1 MKVENN
7 IRRRGRKYYQV
18 SSRIPTAPKLDLWAE
33 RFEKS
38 DKILVIACGALAKE
52 ITALIRMNNWTHL
65 QLRYLPAKLHNEP
78 HNIPQNIRKNLINAQ
93 NKFSQI
99 FIGYADCGTGG
110 KLDNLLE
117 EFGVQRLPGAHCYE
131 FFSSN
136 QTFSKMLEEEPGSF
150 FLTDF
155 LVKSFEK
162 LIWQGLKINNHPE
175 LLNIYFRHY
184 KRLVYLA
191 QTESQSLQTQAQEI
205 AQRLGLN
212 YLYRFTGYGALT
224 PALSDLTATD

>member
-1 MKVENN
+1 MKVVNN
-7 IRRRGRKYYQV
+7 TRRRGRKYYQV
-18 SSRIPTAPKLDLWAE
+18 SSRIRTEPKADILNKK
-33 RFEKS
+33 FEKS

-52 ITALIRMNNWTHL
+52 ITALIQMNNWTHL

-78 HNIPQNIRKNLINAQ
+78 NNIPQNIRKYLVNAQ
-93 NKFSQI
+93 NKFSRI

-131 FFSSN
+131 FFSST

-155 LVKSFEK
+155 LVKSFEN
-162 LIWQGLKINNHPE
+162 LIWQGLKINRHPE
-175 LLNIYFRHY
+175 LLKVYFRHY

-191 QTESQSLQTQAQEI
+191 QTESQALQTQAKEI
-205 AQRLGLN
+205 AQRLELN
-212 YLYRFTGYGALT
+212 YFYRFTGYGALS
-224 PALSDLTATD
+224 PSLSDLTTTD

>member
-52 ITALIRMNNWTHL
+52 ITALIRINDWTHL

-150 FLTDF
+150 FMTDF

-162 LIWQGLKINNHPE
+162 LIWQGLKINSHPE

-191 QTESQSLQTQAQEI
+191 QTESPALQTQAQEI

-212 YLYRFTGYGALT
+212 YLHRYTGYGALS
-224 PALSDLTATD
+224 PALSDLTANA

>member
-1 MKVENN
+1 MKVVNN
-7 IRRRGRKYYQV
+7 IRRRGQKYYQV
-18 SSRIPTAPKLDLWAE
+18 ISRITTAPKLDLWAE

-52 ITALIRMNNWTHL
+52 ITVLIRMNNWTHL

-78 HNIPQNIRKNLINAQ
+78 HNIPQNIRKYLINAQ

-110 KLDNLLE
+110 KIDNLLE

-224 PALSDLTATD
+224 PALSDLTVTD

>member
-1 MKVENN
+1 MKVVNN
-7 IRRRGRKYYQV
+7 TRRRGRKYYQV
-18 SSRIPTAPKLDLWAE
+18 SSRIRTEPKTDILNKK
-33 RFEKS
+33 FEKS

-52 ITALIRMNNWTHL
+52 ITALIQMNNWTHL

-78 HNIPQNIRKNLINAQ
+78 NNIPQNIRKYLVNAQ
-93 NKFSQI
+93 NKFSRI

-131 FFSSN
+131 FFSST

-155 LVKSFEK
+155 LVKSFEN
-162 LIWQGLKINNHPE
+162 LIWQGLKINRHPE

-191 QTESQSLQTQAQEI
+191 QTESQALQTQAKEI
-205 AQRLGLN
+205 AQRLELN
-212 YLYRFTGYGALT
+212 YFYRFTGYGALS
-224 PALSDLTATD
+224 PALSDLTTTD

>member
-1 MKVENN
+1 MKVVNN

-78 HNIPQNIRKNLINAQ
+78 KNIPQNIRKYLVNAQ
-93 NKFSQI
+93 NKFSRI
-99 FIGYADCGTGG
+99 FVGYADCGTGG
-110 KLDNLLE
+110 QLDTLLD

-131 FFSSN
+131 FFTS
-136 QTFSKMLEEEPGSF
+136 THKFSKMLEEEPGSF

-162 LIWQGLKINNHPE
+162 LIWQGLKINSHPE
-175 LLNIYFRHY
+175 LLKIYFRHY

-191 QTESQSLQTQAQEI
+191 QTESQALQTQAQEI
-205 AQRLGLN
+205 AKRLGLS
-212 YLYRFTGYGALT
+212 
-224 PALSDLTATD
+224 LSLIHI

>member
-78 HNIPQNIRKNLINAQ
+78 NKIPQNIRKNLINAQ

-191 QTESQSLQTQAQEI
+191 QTESQALQTQAQEI

-212 YLYRFTGYGALT
+212 YLYRFTGYGGLT
-224 PALSDLTATD
+224 PALSDLTAPV

>member
-1 MKVENN
+1 MKVVKNT
-7 IRRRGRKYYQV
+7 RRRGRKCYQV
-18 SSRIPTAPKLDLWAE
+18 SSRIRTEPKSDFFNKK
-33 RFEKS
+33 FEKS

-52 ITALIRMNNWTHL
+52 ITALIQMNNWTHL

-78 HNIPQNIRKNLINAQ
+78 KNIPQNIRKYLVNAQ
-93 NKFSQI
+93 NKFSRI

-131 FFSSN
+131 FFSSA

-162 LIWQGLKINNHPE
+162 LIWQGLKINRHPE

-191 QTESQSLQTQAQEI
+191 QTESPALQTQAKEI
-205 AQRLGLN
+205 AQRLELN
-212 YLYRFTGYGALT
+212 YFYRFTGYGALS
-224 PALSDLTATD
+224 PSLSDLTTTD

>member
-1 MKVENN
+1 MKVVNN
-7 IRRRGRKYYQV
+7 IRRRGRKYYQLR
-18 SSRIPTAPKLDLWAE
+18 SRIPAAPKLDLWAK
-33 RFEKS
+33 RLEKS
-38 DKILVIACGALAKE
+38 DKTLVIACGALAKE
-52 ITALIRMNNWTHL
+52 ITSLIRMNNWTHL

-78 HNIPQNIRKNLINAQ
+78 QNIPQNLRKNLINAQ

-110 KLDNLLE
+110 KIDNLLE
-117 EFGVQRLPGAHCYE
+117 EFGVQRLQGAHCYD
-131 FFSSN
+131 FFSSS
-136 QTFSKMLEEEPGSF
+136 QSFSKMLEEEPGSF

-162 LIWQGLKINNHPE
+162 LVWQGLKINRHPE

-191 QTESQSLQTQAQEI
+191 QTESLDLQKRAKGI

-212 YLYRFTGYGALT
+212 YLYRFTGYGALNPT
-224 PALSDLTATD
+224 LSDLTKTY

>member
-1 MKVENN
+1 MNN
-7 IRRRGRKYYQV
+7 IRSRGRKYYQV
-18 SSRIPTAPKLDLWAE
+18 SSRITTAPKLDLWTE

-52 ITALIRMNNWTHL
+52 ITALIRINNWTHL
-65 QLRYLPAKLHNEP
+65 QLRYLPAKLHNDP
-78 HNIPQNIRKNLINAQ
+78 HNIPQNIRKYLINAQ

-110 KLDNLLE
+110 KIDNLLE

-155 LVKSFEK
+155 LVKCFEK
-162 LIWQGLKINNHPE
+162 LIWQGLKINSHPE

-191 QTESQSLQTQAQEI
+191 QTENQVLQKQAQEI

-224 PALSDLTATD
+224 SALSDLTVTD

>member
-1 MKVENN
+1 MGNARRLGREYHQNRSG
-7 IRRRGRKYYQV
+7 IRTQ
-18 SSRIPTAPKLDLWAE
+18 PKPDFWGK
-33 RFEKS
+33 RVEKS
-38 DKILVIACGALAKE
+38 EKILVIACGALAKE

-65 QLRYLPAKLHNEP
+65 QMRYLPAKLHNEP
-78 HNIPQNIRKNLINAQ
+78 NKIPKYIRKYLENAQ
-93 NKFSQI
+93 NKFSRI

-110 KLDNLLE
+110 KLDTLLD

-131 FFSSN
+131 FFTST
-136 QTFSKMLEEEPGSF
+136 QKFSKMLEEEPGSF

-162 LIWQGLKINNHPE
+162 LIWQGLKINSHPE

-191 QTESQSLQTQAQEI
+191 QTESKELQTQAQEI
-205 AQRLGLN
+205 AKRLGLS
-212 YLYRFTGYGALT
+212 YSYRFNGYGGLS
-224 PALSDLTATD
+224 PALSDLAVNA

>member
-1 MKVENN
+1 MKVANN

-18 SSRIPTAPKLDLWAE
+18 SSRIRTEPKLDLWAE

-38 DKILVIACGALAKE
+38 DKILVIACGALANE

-78 HNIPQNIRKNLINAQ
+78 HNIPQNIRKNLKNAQ
-93 NKFSQI
+93 NKFSKI

-110 KLDNLLE
+110 KIDNLLE

-162 LIWQGLKINNHPE
+162 LIWQGLKINSHPE

-191 QTESQSLQTQAQEI
+191 QTESKELQTQAQEI
-205 AQRLGLN
+205 AKRLGLS
-212 YLYRFTGYGALT
+212 YSYRFNGYGGLS
-224 PALSDLTATD
+224 PALSDLAVTA